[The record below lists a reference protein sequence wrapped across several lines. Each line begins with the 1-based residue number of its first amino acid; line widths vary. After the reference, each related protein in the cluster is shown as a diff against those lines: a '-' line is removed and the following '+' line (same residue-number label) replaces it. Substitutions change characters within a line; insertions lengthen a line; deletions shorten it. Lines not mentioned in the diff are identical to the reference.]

1 MIFSRD
7 KVQKDLQNLV
17 GLCRK
22 NDKRAQL
29 ALYNQ
34 YAKAMYNVCL
44 NITHKPS
51 DAEEIMHDGFIS
63 AFQHIN
69 SYKGEVSFGAWLKKI
84 MVNKSVDFLRKRVVT
99 FDELNEN
106 INQAEVSGP
115 EESEFNTIQANQIK
129 IEIAKLPEGYR
140 TIVSLYLFEG
150 YDHEEIAQILNISA
164 STSRSQYARAK
175 SLILKNLENKKEN
188 GFIAK

>member
-1 MIFSRD
+1 MVFSRD
-7 KVQKDLQNLV
+7 KVQKDMQDLV

-29 ALYNQ
+29 ALYNK

-44 NITHKPS
+44 NITHKSS

-69 SYKGEVSFGAWLKKI
+69 SYQGEVSFGSWLKKI
-84 MVNKSVDFLRKRVVT
+84 MVNKSVDFLRKQKIT
-99 FDELNEN
+99 FEDFIEN
-106 INQAEVSGP
+106 MNQAEVAESD
-115 EESEFNTIQANQIK
+115 ESEFKNIQADNIK
-129 IEIAKLPEGYR
+129 REIANLPEGYR
-140 TIVSLYLFEG
+140 TIISLYLNEG

-164 STSRSQYARAK
+164 STSRSQYTRAK
-175 SLILKNLENKKEN
+175 SLILKNLEKKKGN
-188 GFIAK
+188 GFIA